1 MAFASV
7 VLLSLVWIAISYFV
21 YNFRRLVS
29 IKMINSLPG
38 PKALPLVGS
47 AFYFLLKNPDEI
59 LVFLLKLV
67 RNYSS
72 PFQVWIGNKLFIGIY
87 EPDQIKTVLQ
97 NRHCLNKGVLYKF
110 IESLLGKTSLLTV
123 PASIW
128 TKNRKISAPSFNT
141 NMLRGFFDIF
151 VKQSLIF
158 ADKLEKIGLKEREI
172 ELFEPISLCTM
183 TIACDTILG
192 VNLDS
197 QSDIIRQCCEIVMS
211 CKRSL
216 SYRFKN
222 IFLYSNIIFNL
233 TGFGRK
239 QQENLTCFYSFV
251 DEMIQQRQYSLNKSN
266 TSETNNKNKITHK
279 AFCDILLEAS
289 HKKKLAQEDIHDNVI
304 TMLVASADTTAIT
317 INFAVFIFANFPEI
331 QEKAYKELL
340 EIYGMETPRSVP
352 IKYEDLQYM
361 DYLDRVIKETLRLF
375 PIVPVIARQLTE
387 DIKMGKIILPKGA
400 DVVVALGKVHRNK
413 RYWPNPLVFDP
424 DRFLPERLENS
435 DCQSSYY
442 YMPFS
447 NGPRNCIGMKYAMI
461 SIKVILATLIRTFV
475 FKVDE
480 SIGIDKIKLKL
491 EVLLSPIEPL
501 KVKIE
506 KRNFPSERI

>member
-7 VLLSLVWIAISYFV
+7 VLISLVWIAISYFV
-21 YNFRRLVS
+21 CNFRLIS
-29 IKMINSLPG
+29 IKMINPLPG

-47 AFYFLLKNPDEI
+47 AFYFLQKNPNEI
-59 LVFLLKLV
+59 LVSLLKLM

-87 EPDQIKTVLQ
+87 EPDQIKIVLQ
-97 NRHCLNKGVLYKF
+97 NRHCLNKSVLYKL
-110 IESLLGKTSLLTV
+110 IEPTLGKASILTA
-123 PASIW
+123 PTSIW
-128 TKNRKISAPSFNT
+128 TKNRKISALNFNT

-151 VKQSLIF
+151 VEQSLIL
-158 ADKLEKIGLKEREI
+158 ADKFKKIELKGREI
-172 ELFEPISLCTM
+172 DLFEPLSLCTM
-183 TIACDTILG
+183 TTAYNTILG

-197 QSDIIRQCCEIVMS
+197 RLDIIRQCCETIIS
-211 CKRSL
+211 CKKSL

-233 TGFGRK
+233 TDFGRK
-239 QQENLTCFYSFV
+239 QQKSLNFIHSFV
-251 DEMIQQRQYSLNKSN
+251 DKSA
-266 TSETNNKNKITHK
+266 E
-279 AFCDILLEAS
+279 
-289 HKKKLAQEDIHDNVI
+289 
-304 TMLVASADTTAIT
+304 TTAIT
-317 INFAVFIFANFPEI
+317 VNFVIFIFANFPEI

-352 IKYEDLQYM
+352 VKYEDLQHM
-361 DYLDRVIKETLRLF
+361 NYLDRVIKETLRLF
-375 PIVPVIARQLTE
+375 PVVPVIARRLTE
-387 DIKMGKIILPKGA
+387 DIKIGKNILPKGA
-400 DVVVALGKVHRNK
+400 DVVLALGKVHRNK
-413 RYWPNPLVFDP
+413 KYWPNPLVFDP

-435 DCQSSYY
+435 QSYY

-491 EVLLSPIEPL
+491 EVLLSPLEPL

-506 KRNFPSERI
+506 KRNFLSERI

>member
-7 VLLSLVWIAISYFV
+7 VLISLVWIAISYFV
-21 YNFRRLVS
+21 CNFRLIS
-29 IKMINSLPG
+29 IKMINPLPG

-47 AFYFLLKNPDEI
+47 AFYFLQKNPNEI
-59 LVFLLKLV
+59 LISLLKLM

-87 EPDQIKTVLQ
+87 EPDQIKIVLQ
-97 NRHCLNKGVLYKF
+97 NRHCLNKGVLYKL
-110 IESLLGKTSLLTV
+110 IEPTLGKASILTA
-123 PASIW
+123 PTSIW
-128 TKNRKISAPSFNT
+128 TKNRKISALNFNT

-151 VKQSLIF
+151 VEQSLIL
-158 ADKLEKIGLKEREI
+158 ADKLKKIELKEREI
-172 ELFEPISLCTM
+172 DLFEPLSLCTM
-183 TIACDTILG
+183 TTAYNTILG

-197 QSDIIRQCCEIVMS
+197 RLDIIRQCCETIIS
-211 CKRSL
+211 CKKSL

-233 TGFGRK
+233 TDFGRK
-239 QQENLTCFYSFV
+239 QQKSLNFIHSFV
-251 DEMIQQRQYSLNKSN
+251 DKMIQQRQYALNKSN
-266 TSETNNKNKITHK
+266 IADINIENKITHK
-279 AFCDILLEAS
+279 AFCDVFLES
-289 HKKKLAQEDIHDNVI
+289 HKEKHTKEDIQNNVL
-304 TMLVASADTTAIT
+304 TMLVASAETTAIT
-317 INFAVFIFANFPEI
+317 VNFVIFIFANFPEI

-352 IKYEDLQYM
+352 VKYEDLQHM
-361 DYLDRVIKETLRLF
+361 NYLDRVIKETLRLF
-375 PIVPVIARQLTE
+375 PVVPVIARQLTE
-387 DIKMGKIILPKGA
+387 DIRIGKNILPKGA
-400 DVVVALGKVHRNK
+400 DVVLALGKVHRNK
-413 RYWPNPLVFDP
+413 KYWPNPLVFDP

-435 DCQSSYY
+435 QSYY

-491 EVLLSPIEPL
+491 EVLLSPLEPL

-506 KRNFPSERI
+506 KRNFLSERI